1 MSHLSMFGLSEEEK
15 SYIEDKK
22 RENEELDK
30 KYGKDKKEDVPDYIK
45 KLSEINKDKLTER
58 EFYENV
64 LQIIK
69 DAKESKIS
77 LTEEEAELL
86 KDTLLSIGCKKYS
99 DWKAEK
105 DAKGEMVVE
114 GNIGEG
120 IENGDIATGV
130 SFVHQLLGSYDNAE
144 YALAKML
151 DGGEEYGWV
160 QKWLRNSRQLH
171 EVEKEEIDVE
181 EPKVDKLKIPYYQVA
196 KNVLMKE
203 EGLSEEDAI
212 KVIQTSSVEEIENR
226 VYAKN
231 SMMHAVEGISKSINL
246 NKEDEDALKEFVLT
260 GEVEPEV
267 LERAREG
274 IVDKI
279 PVNVLMDSLAE
290 VHNGWVEENERLF
303 SLREKKHQHMP
314 FELIGWNE
322 AKEDLVF
329 ANPIFLGIGV
339 GISRPLEYDYL
350 DVVKDYLLENKI
362 VTTNDLVSKISKPE
376 EFYPSLKGQTSITEN
391 LKDEGYVRSTV
402 IPQIEEKGIG
412 KIEDVRKDVLNRIAN
427 NPQEEDL
434 ERVTPEEREYIA
446 EYLDRE
452 IEEKNKAIEEL
463 KRKNEIIGRIKEKSN
478 KLKELRKTYTLEE
491 LASMRNNDDNK

>member
-1 MSHLSMFGLSEEEK
+1 M
-15 SYIEDKK
+15 
-22 RENEELDK
+22 
-30 KYGKDKKEDVPDYIK
+30 
-45 KLSEINKDKLTER
+45 
-58 EFYENV
+58 
-64 LQIIK
+64 
-69 DAKESKIS
+69 
-77 LTEEEAELL
+77 L

-226 VYAKN
+226 VCAKN